1 MYHIYFIVFH
11 SKGQG
16 KLRQYFNKFTKE
28 NKMSIFSNK
37 SNLLSAYFYTL
48 LIALLSCTLLSILY
62 TCLPLKVQ
70 IIPILSNISLGL
82 AVFIGS
88 FSLSRRT
95 PFFRITNVITLSS
108 IIMISI
114 FICTL
119 CIGDLNIQI
128 WLKKGLWILVSA
140 FIGEIFGKL

>member
-1 MYHIYFIVFH
+1 
-11 SKGQG
+11 
-16 KLRQYFNKFTKE
+16 
-28 NKMSIFSNK
+28 MSIFSNK

-48 LIALLSCTLLSILY
+48 LITLLCCTLLAILY

-88 FSLSRRT
+88 FYLSRRT
-95 PFFRITNVITLSS
+95 PFFRITNVIALSAL
-108 IIMISI
+108 IMISI

-119 CIGDLNIQI
+119 CSGDLSIQI